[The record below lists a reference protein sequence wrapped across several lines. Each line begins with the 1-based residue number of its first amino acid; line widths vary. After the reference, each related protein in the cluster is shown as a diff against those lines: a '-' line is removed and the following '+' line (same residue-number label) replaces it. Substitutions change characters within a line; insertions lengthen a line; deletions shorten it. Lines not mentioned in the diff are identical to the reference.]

1 MPRTLFPMVEITT
14 DPTTEAGEAAI
25 RSNLR
30 HLLWRLWGTTGSVEV
45 DAAWALY
52 KALYEQRLSWEDP
65 TPYLSQVAA
74 WSGPDA
80 NPDEDEYRTVRDRDP
95 NDGID
100 ISLNWNDIS
109 NSDWVAASNGYP
121 EPVRAHLG
129 SFYNPEQ
136 TLRPWVGVLVYLL
149 TDIQFLTE

>member
-1 MPRTLFPMVEITT
+1 M
-14 DPTTEAGEAAI
+14 
-25 RSNLR
+25 
-30 HLLWRLWGTTGSVEV
+30 
-45 DAAWALY
+45 Y
-52 KALYEQRLSWEDP
+52 KALYEQRLSWDEP
-65 TPYLSQVAA
+65 TPYLSQVAI

-80 NPDEDEYRTVRDRDP
+80 DPDEDEYCPVRDRDP
-95 NDGID
+95 NDGVA
-100 ISLNWNDIS
+100 ISLNWDGIT
-109 NSDWVAASNGYP
+109 NSDWVAASNGNP